1 MLSISHLSVAI
12 EDKQI
17 LDNVSLSFELGKN
30 YCLLGKNGSG
40 KSSLAMAVMGHPSY
54 EVKSWKLEVISW
66 EEIIDVLEL
75 DPHERAQLGIFVAFQ
90 NIPEIKWVK
99 LFEFLRSIYNAT
111 VGQNL
116 SFIQFKKHIV
126 PLCDELKIST
136 EFLRRDV
143 NVGFS
148 GGERRKIEMLQL
160 KLLCPRY
167 IFLDEVDSG
176 LDVDAFRD
184 VAEMIKELNSPDNTF
199 IVITH
204 YFSILD
210 YIPVDTV
217 YVLESGKVIKEGGNE
232 IVEEIKVKGFNEV
245 ESL

>member
-1 MLSISHLSVAI
+1 MLSLQHISLSI

-17 LDNVSLSFELGKN
+17 LDDVSLSFELGKN

-54 EVKSWKLEVISW
+54 AVTSWKLEVKSW
-66 EEIIDVLEL
+66 EDIIDILEL
-75 DPHERAQLGIFVAFQ
+75 DPHERAKLWIFVAFQ
-90 NIPEIKWVK
+90 TIPEIKGVK

-126 PLCDELKIST
+126 PLMESLKIDT

-160 KLLCPRY
+160 KLLNPKY

-184 VAEMIKELNSPDNTF
+184 VAEMIRELNSLENCF

-210 YIPVDTV
+210 YVPVDMV
-217 YVLESGKVIKEGGNE
+217 YVLESGQIIREWGLEIVSEIKE
-232 IVEEIKVKGFNEV
+232 KGFN
-245 ESL
+245 